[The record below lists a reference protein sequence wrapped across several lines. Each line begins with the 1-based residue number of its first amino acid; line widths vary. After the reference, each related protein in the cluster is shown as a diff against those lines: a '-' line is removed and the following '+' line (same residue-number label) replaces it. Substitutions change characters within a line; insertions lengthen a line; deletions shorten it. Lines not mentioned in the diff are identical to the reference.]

1 MKVFKFNSATPFQY
15 NFAGKF
21 TAPNSEWMHL
31 TRQLFDFE
39 LFVVTDGVLYISEG
53 EALPTQGTAT
63 HEYAIPKGQYLL
75 MPPLTWQHGYRSSD
89 CSFYWMHFTPTSS
102 YDVLDL
108 SNMNVEHDSLSITI
122 PSQGELQSYERMVL
136 LMKQLQDSERR
147 YGMRCL
153 NNFNTS
159 VILSEL
165 SAQSISYSKYSGADN
180 SSQLYNDIVD
190 YITLNICSNLRVAD
204 IADYF
209 GYNEKYLT
217 TYFKKWSKVSIKQF
231 IMTTKMEHAKAELS
245 ETNHSISQI
254 GYNIG
259 YTDPHNFTNAFKKV
273 TGLTPSDYRDSYS
286 KRRLYKE

>member
-1 MKVFKFNSATPFQY
+1 MKLFKFNSATPIQY

-39 LFVVTDGVLYISEG
+39 LFVVTSGVLYITEND
-53 EALPTQGTAT
+53 T
-63 HEYAIPKGQYLL
+63 EYAVKKGQYLL
-75 MPPLTWQHGYRSSD
+75 MPPLVWQHGYKSSD
-89 CSFYWMHFTPTSS
+89 CSFYWLHFYPSSS
-102 YDVLDL
+102 YDVVD
-108 SNMNVEHDSLSITI
+108 SDNTNVEHDSLSITI
-122 PSQGELQSYERMVL
+122 PEFGELQSYERMVV

-147 YGMRCL
+147 YGMKCL

-165 SAQSISYSKYSGADN
+165 SAQSISYSKYNNSDN

-190 YITLNICSNLRVAD
+190 YITLNICTNLRVSD

-231 IMTTKMEHAKAELS
+231 ILQTKMEHAKAELS

-259 YTDPHNFTNAFKKV
+259 YADPHNFTNAFKKV
-273 TGLTPSDYRDSYS
+273 TGLTPSDFRDSYS
-286 KRRLYKE
+286 KRRLYQE

>member
-21 TAPNSEWMHL
+21 TAPNAEWMHL

-39 LFVVTDGVLYISEG
+39 LFVVTKGTLYISG
-53 EALPTQGTAT
+53 NDT
-63 HEYAIPKGQYLL
+63 EYALEKGQYLL
-75 MPPLTWQHGYRSSD
+75 MPPLTLQHGYQSSD
-89 CSFYWMHFTPTSS
+89 CSFYWLHFAPSS
-102 YDVLDL
+102 PYDMIEI
-108 SNMNVEHDSLSITI
+108 SSLSQEPDSVSICV
-122 PSQGELQSYERMVL
+122 PEFGNLQSYERMVV

-147 YGMRCL
+147 YGIKSL
-153 NNFNTS
+153 NNLNTS

-165 SAQSISYSKYSGADN
+165 SAQCMSRQRYSNSDN
-180 SSQLYNDIVD
+180 SSQLYNDISD
-190 YITLNICSNLRVAD
+190 YITLNICSNLKVSD

-217 TYFKKWSKVSIKQF
+217 TYFKKWSKVPIKQF
-231 IMTTKMEHAKAELS
+231 ILQTKMEHAKAELS

-259 YTDPHNFTNAFKKV
+259 YADPHNFTNAFKKV
-273 TGLTPSDYRDSYS
+273 TGLTPSDFRDSYS
-286 KRRLYKE
+286 KRRLYQK

>member
-21 TAPNSEWMHL
+21 TAPNAEWMHL

-39 LFVVTDGVLYISEG
+39 LFVVTKGVLYISG
-53 EALPTQGTAT
+53 NDK
-63 HEYAIPKGQYLL
+63 EYVLEKGQYLL
-75 MPPLTWQHGYRSSD
+75 MPPFTWQHGYKSSD
-89 CSFYWMHFTPTSS
+89 CSFYWLHFAPSSS
-102 YDVLDL
+102 YDVIEADIAG
-108 SNMNVEHDSLSITI
+108 NEPDSISISI
-122 PSQGELQSYERMVL
+122 PEQGTLQSYERMVV

-147 YGMRCL
+147 YGIKCL

-159 VILSEL
+159 VILAEL
-165 SAQSISYSKYSGADN
+165 GAQCFSRQRYNNSDN
-180 SSQLYNDIVD
+180 SSQLYNDIAD
-190 YITLNICSNLRVAD
+190 YITLNICSNLKVSD

-231 IMTTKMEHAKAELS
+231 ILQTKMEHAKAELS

-259 YTDPHNFTNAFKKV
+259 YADPHNFTNAFKKV
-273 TGLTPSDYRDSYS
+273 TGLTPSDFRDSYS
-286 KRRLYKE
+286 KRRLYQE

>member
-21 TAPNSEWMHL
+21 TAPNAEWMHL

-39 LFVVTDGVLYISEG
+39 LFVVTKGVLYISG
-53 EALPTQGTAT
+53 NDK
-63 HEYAIPKGQYLL
+63 EYVLEKGQYLL
-75 MPPLTWQHGYRSSD
+75 MPPFTWQHGYKSSD
-89 CSFYWMHFTPTSS
+89 CSFYWLHFAPSSS
-102 YDVLDL
+102 YDVIETDTVG
-108 SNMNVEHDSLSITI
+108 NEPDSISITI
-122 PSQGELQSYERMVL
+122 PEHGTLQSYERMVV

-147 YGMRCL
+147 YGIKCL

-159 VILSEL
+159 VILAEL
-165 SAQSISYSKYSGADN
+165 GAQCFSRQRYNHSDN
-180 SSQLYNDIVD
+180 SSQLYNDIAD
-190 YITLNICSNLRVAD
+190 YITLNICSNLKVSD

-231 IMTTKMEHAKAELS
+231 ILQTKMEHAKAELS

-259 YTDPHNFTNAFKKV
+259 YADPHNFTNAFKKV
-273 TGLTPSDYRDSYS
+273 TGLTPSDFRDSYS
-286 KRRLYKE
+286 KRRLYQE

>member
-21 TAPNSEWMHL
+21 TAPNAEWMHL

-39 LFVVTDGVLYISEG
+39 LFVVTKGVLYISCNDN
-53 EALPTQGTAT
+53 
-63 HEYAIPKGQYLL
+63 EYILEKGQYLL
-75 MPPLTWQHGYRSSD
+75 MPPYTWQHGYKSSD
-89 CSFYWMHFTPTSS
+89 CSFYWLHFAPSSS
-102 YDVLDL
+102 YDV
-108 SNMNVEHDSLSITI
+108 VESDKIGNEPDSLSITI
-122 PSQGELQSYERMVL
+122 PEYGTLQSYERMVV

-147 YGMRCL
+147 YGIKSL

-165 SAQSISYSKYSGADN
+165 GAQCFSRQRYNNSDN
-180 SSQLYNDIVD
+180 SSQLYNDIAD
-190 YITLNICSNLRVAD
+190 YITLNICSNLKVSD

-231 IMTTKMEHAKAELS
+231 ILQTKMEHAKAELS

-259 YTDPHNFTNAFKKV
+259 YADPHNFTNAFKKV
-273 TGLTPSDYRDSYS
+273 TGLTPSDFRDSYS
-286 KRRLYKE
+286 KRRLYQE

>member
-21 TAPNSEWMHL
+21 TSPNAEWMHL

-39 LFVVTDGVLYISEG
+39 LFVVTKGVLYISG
-53 EALPTQGTAT
+53 NDN
-63 HEYAIPKGQYLL
+63 EYILEKGQYLL
-75 MPPLTWQHGYRSSD
+75 MPPYTWQHGYKSSD
-89 CSFYWMHFTPTSS
+89 CSFYWLHFAPSSS
-102 YDVLDL
+102 YDV
-108 SNMNVEHDSLSITI
+108 VESDNIGNEPDSLSITI
-122 PSQGELQSYERMVL
+122 PEYGTLQSYERMVV

-147 YGMRCL
+147 YGIKSL

-165 SAQSISYSKYSGADN
+165 GAQCFSRQRYNNSDN
-180 SSQLYNDIVD
+180 SSQLYNDIAD
-190 YITLNICSNLRVAD
+190 YISLNICSNLRVSD

-231 IMTTKMEHAKAELS
+231 ILQTKMEHAKAELS

-259 YTDPHNFTNAFKKV
+259 YADPHNFTNAFKKV
-273 TGLTPSDYRDSYS
+273 TGLTPSDFRDSYS
-286 KRRLYKE
+286 KRRLYQE

>member
-1 MKVFKFNSATPFQY
+1 MKLFKFNSATPFQY

-39 LFVVTDGVLYISEG
+39 LFVVTDGVLYIAEND
-53 EALPTQGTAT
+53 T
-63 HEYAIPKGQYLL
+63 EYAIPKGHYLL
-75 MPPLTWQHGYRSSD
+75 MPPTQKQHGYKSSD
-89 CSFYWMHFTPTSS
+89 CSFYWMHFYPSTPYDTSELNT
-102 YDVLDL
+102 D
-108 SNMNVEHDSLSITI
+108 NVEHDSISITI
-122 PSQGELQSYERMVL
+122 PNFGELQSIERMVV
-136 LMKQLQDSERR
+136 LMKQLSDSEHR
-147 YGMRCL
+147 YGMCCL

-165 SAQSISYSKYSGADN
+165 SAQSFIYRKYNNSDN

-190 YITLNICSNLRVAD
+190 YITLNICSNLKVTD

-217 TYFKKWSKVSIKQF
+217 TYFRKWSKVSIKQF
-231 IMTTKMEHAKAELS
+231 IMQTKMDHAKAELS

-259 YTDPHNFTNAFKKV
+259 YCDPHNFTNAFKKV
-273 TGLTPSDYRDSYS
+273 TGLTPSDFRDSYS
-286 KRRLYKE
+286 KRRVYKE

>member
-21 TAPNSEWMHL
+21 TAPNAEWMHL

-39 LFVVTDGVLYISEG
+39 LFVITKGELYISG
-53 EALPTQGTAT
+53 NDT
-63 HEYAIPKGQYLL
+63 EYVLEKGQYLL
-75 MPPLTWQHGYRSSD
+75 MPPLTRQHGYKSSD
-89 CSFYWMHFTPTSS
+89 CSFYWLHFAPSRS
-102 YDVLDL
+102 YDVIESDGVT
-108 SNMNVEHDSLSITI
+108 NEPDSISITI
-122 PSQGELQSYERMVL
+122 PEHGTLQSYERMVV

-147 YGMRCL
+147 YGIKCL

-165 SAQSISYSKYSGADN
+165 GAQCFSRQRYNNSDN
-180 SSQLYNDIVD
+180 SSQLYNDIAD
-190 YITLNICSNLRVAD
+190 YITLNICSNLKVSD

-217 TYFKKWSKVSIKQF
+217 TYFKKWSKISIKQF
-231 IMTTKMEHAKAELS
+231 ILQTKMEHAKAELS

-259 YTDPHNFTNAFKKV
+259 YADPHNFTNAFKKV
-273 TGLTPSDYRDSYS
+273 TGLTPSDFRDSYS
-286 KRRLYKE
+286 KRRLYQE

>member
-21 TAPNSEWMHL
+21 TAPNAEWMHL

-39 LFVVTDGVLYISEG
+39 LFVITKGVLYISG
-53 EALPTQGTAT
+53 NDN
-63 HEYAIPKGQYLL
+63 EYVLEKGQYLL
-75 MPPLTWQHGYRSSD
+75 MPPFTWQHGYKSSD
-89 CSFYWMHFTPTSS
+89 CSFYWLHFVPSSS
-102 YDVLDL
+102 YDVIETDAVG
-108 SNMNVEHDSLSITI
+108 NEPDSISITI
-122 PSQGELQSYERMVL
+122 PEYGTLQSYERMVV

-147 YGMRCL
+147 YGIKSL

-165 SAQSISYSKYSGADN
+165 GAQCFSRQRYNNSEN
-180 SSQLYNDIVD
+180 SSQLYTDIAH
-190 YITLNICSNLRVAD
+190 YITLNICSYLKVSD

-209 GYNEKYLT
+209 GYNEKYVT

-231 IMTTKMEHAKAELS
+231 ILHTKMEHAKAELS

-259 YTDPHNFTNAFKKV
+259 YADPHNFTNAFKKV
-273 TGLTPSDYRDSYS
+273 TGLTPSDFRDSYS
-286 KRRLYKE
+286 KRRLYQE

>member
-21 TAPNSEWMHL
+21 TAPNAEWMHL

-39 LFVVTDGVLYISEG
+39 LFVVTKGVLYISG
-53 EALPTQGTAT
+53 NDT
-63 HEYAIPKGQYLL
+63 EYVLEKGQYLL
-75 MPPLTWQHGYRSSD
+75 MPPFTWQHGYKSSD
-89 CSFYWMHFTPTSS
+89 CSFYWLHFMPSSS
-102 YDVLDL
+102 YDVI
-108 SNMNVEHDSLSITI
+108 EADSAGNEPDSISITI
-122 PSQGELQSYERMVL
+122 PEYGTLQSYERMVV

-147 YGMRCL
+147 YGIKCL

-165 SAQSISYSKYSGADN
+165 GAQCFSRQRYNNSDN
-180 SSQLYNDIVD
+180 SSQLYNDIAD
-190 YITLNICSNLRVAD
+190 YITLNICSNLKVSD

-231 IMTTKMEHAKAELS
+231 ILQTKMEHAKAELS

-259 YTDPHNFTNAFKKV
+259 YADPHNFTNAFKKV
-273 TGLTPSDYRDSYS
+273 TGLTPSDFRDSYS
-286 KRRLYKE
+286 KRRLYQE

>member
-1 MKVFKFNSATPFQY
+1 MKLFKFNSATPFQY

-21 TAPNSEWMHL
+21 TSPNSEWMHL

-39 LFVVTDGVLYISEG
+39 LFVVTEGVLYI
-53 EALPTQGTAT
+53 AADDT
-63 HEYAIPKGQYLL
+63 EYAIEKGHYLL
-75 MPPLTWQHGYRSSD
+75 MPPTLKQHGYKSGD
-89 CSFYWMHFTPTSS
+89 CAFYWVHFYPNSAFDILEAESQTV
-102 YDVLDL
+102 D
-108 SNMNVEHDSLSITI
+108 HDSISIAI
-122 PSQGELQSYERMVL
+122 PEYGELQSIERMVV
-136 LMKQLQDSERR
+136 LMKQLQDSDRR

-153 NNFNTS
+153 NNFNIS

-165 SAQSISYSKYSGADN
+165 SAQTYIDRRYNNSDN

-190 YITLNICSNLRVAD
+190 YITLNICTNMKVAD

-217 TYFKKWSKVSIKQF
+217 TYFRKWSKVSIKQF
-231 IMTTKMEHAKAELS
+231 IMQTKMDHAKAQLT
-245 ETNHSISQI
+245 ETNHSVSQI

-259 YTDPHNFTNAFKKV
+259 YGDPHNFTNAFKKV

-286 KRRLYKE
+286 KRRSNNQ

>member
-1 MKVFKFNSATPFQY
+1 MKLFKFNSATPFQY

-39 LFVVTDGVLYISEG
+39 LFVVTDGILYISENDT
-53 EALPTQGTAT
+53 EHAVK
-63 HEYAIPKGQYLL
+63 KGQYLL
-75 MPPLTWQHGYRSSD
+75 MPPLVWQHGYKSSD
-89 CSFYWMHFTPTSS
+89 CSFYWLHFAPTSS
-102 YDVLDL
+102 YDVLDG
-108 SNMNVEHDSLSITI
+108 DSVTGELDSISITL
-122 PSQGELQSYERMVL
+122 PASGELQSYERMVV

-147 YGMRCL
+147 YGMKCL

-165 SAQSISYSKYSGADN
+165 SAQSFILRKYNNSGN

-190 YITLNICSNLRVAD
+190 YITLNICSNLRVTD

-231 IMTTKMEHAKAELS
+231 ILQTKMEHAKAELS

-259 YTDPHNFTNAFKKV
+259 YADPHNFTNAFKKV
-273 TGLTPSDYRDSYS
+273 TGLTPSDFRDSYS
-286 KRRLYKE
+286 KRRLYQV

>member
-1 MKVFKFNSATPFQY
+1 MKLFKFNSATPFQY

-39 LFVVTDGVLYISEG
+39 LFVVTDGVLYISEND
-53 EALPTQGTAT
+53 T
-63 HEYAIPKGQYLL
+63 EYVIEKGQYLL
-75 MPPLTWQHGYRSSD
+75 MPPLVWQHGYKSSD
-89 CSFYWMHFTPTSS
+89 CSFYWLHFAPTSS
-102 YDVLDL
+102 YDVLDGNSVISEL
-108 SNMNVEHDSLSITI
+108 DSISITI
-122 PSQGELQSYERMVL
+122 PAYGELQSYERMVV

-147 YGMRCL
+147 YGMKCL

-159 VILSEL
+159 VILAEL
-165 SAQSISYSKYSGADN
+165 SAQCFISRKYNNSDN

-190 YITLNICSNLRVAD
+190 YITLNICSNLRVTD

-231 IMTTKMEHAKAELS
+231 ILQTKMEHAKAELS

-259 YTDPHNFTNAFKKV
+259 YADPHNFTNAFKKV
-273 TGLTPSDYRDSYS
+273 TGLTPSDFRDSYS
-286 KRRLYKE
+286 KRRLYQV

>member
-21 TAPNSEWMHL
+21 TAPNAEWMHL

-39 LFVVTDGVLYISEG
+39 LFVVTKGVLYISG
-53 EALPTQGTAT
+53 NDN
-63 HEYAIPKGQYLL
+63 EYVLEKGQYLL
-75 MPPLTWQHGYRSSD
+75 MPPFTWQHGYKSSD
-89 CSFYWMHFTPTSS
+89 CSFYWLHFAPSSS
-102 YDVLDL
+102 YDVIEADAVG
-108 SNMNVEHDSLSITI
+108 NEPDSISITI
-122 PSQGELQSYERMVL
+122 PEQGTLQSYERMVV

-147 YGMRCL
+147 YGIKCL

-165 SAQSISYSKYSGADN
+165 GAQCFSRQRYNNSDN
-180 SSQLYNDIVD
+180 SSQLYNDIAD
-190 YITLNICSNLRVAD
+190 YITLNICSNLKVSD

-231 IMTTKMEHAKAELS
+231 ILQTKMEHAKAELS

-259 YTDPHNFTNAFKKV
+259 YADPHNFTNAFKKV
-273 TGLTPSDYRDSYS
+273 TGLTPSDFRDSYS
-286 KRRLYKE
+286 KRRLYQE

>member
-21 TAPNSEWMHL
+21 TAPNAEWMHL

-39 LFVVTDGVLYISEG
+39 LFVVTKGVLYISG
-53 EALPTQGTAT
+53 NDN
-63 HEYAIPKGQYLL
+63 EYILEKGQYLL
-75 MPPLTWQHGYRSSD
+75 MPPYTWQHGYKSSD
-89 CSFYWMHFTPTSS
+89 CSFYWLHFAPSSS
-102 YDVLDL
+102 YDV
-108 SNMNVEHDSLSITI
+108 VESDNIGNEPDSLSITI
-122 PSQGELQSYERMVL
+122 PEYGTLQSYERMVV

-147 YGMRCL
+147 YGIKNL

-165 SAQSISYSKYSGADN
+165 GAQCFSRQRYNNSDN
-180 SSQLYNDIVD
+180 SSQLYNDIAD
-190 YITLNICSNLRVAD
+190 YITLNICSNLKVSD

-231 IMTTKMEHAKAELS
+231 ILQTKMEHAKAELS

-259 YTDPHNFTNAFKKV
+259 YADPHNFTNAFKKV
-273 TGLTPSDYRDSYS
+273 TGLTPSDFRDSYS
-286 KRRLYKE
+286 KRRLYQE

>member
-21 TAPNSEWMHL
+21 TAPNAEWMHL

-39 LFVVTDGVLYISEG
+39 LFVITKGELYISG
-53 EALPTQGTAT
+53 NDT
-63 HEYAIPKGQYLL
+63 EYVLEKGQYLL
-75 MPPLTWQHGYRSSD
+75 MPPLTWQHGYKSSD
-89 CSFYWMHFTPTSS
+89 CSFYWLHFAPSSS
-102 YDVLDL
+102 YDVIE
-108 SNMNVEHDSLSITI
+108 SDSVTNEPDSISITI
-122 PSQGELQSYERMVL
+122 PEHGTLQSYERMVV

-147 YGMRCL
+147 YGIKCL

-165 SAQSISYSKYSGADN
+165 GAQCFSRQRYNNSDN
-180 SSQLYNDIVD
+180 SSQLYNDIAD
-190 YITLNICSNLRVAD
+190 YITLNICSNLKVSD

-217 TYFKKWSKVSIKQF
+217 TYFKKWSKISIKQF
-231 IMTTKMEHAKAELS
+231 ILQTKMEHAKAELS

-259 YTDPHNFTNAFKKV
+259 YADPHNFTNAFKKV
-273 TGLTPSDYRDSYS
+273 TGLTPSDFRDSYS
-286 KRRLYKE
+286 KRRLYQE

>member
-39 LFVVTDGVLYISEG
+39 LFVVTDGELYISENDT
-53 EALPTQGTAT
+53 E
-63 HEYAIPKGQYLL
+63 HVVKKGQYLV
-75 MPPLTWQHGYRSSD
+75 MPPLVWQHGYRSSD
-89 CSFYWMHFTPTSS
+89 CSFYWMHFAPSSS
-102 YDVLDL
+102 YDVIEL
-108 SNMNVEHDSLSITI
+108 SASEHADVAHDSLSITI
-122 PSQGELQSYERMVL
+122 PAFGELQSYERMVL

-147 YGMRCL
+147 YGMKCL

-165 SAQSISYSKYSGADN
+165 SAQSISYSKYNNADN

>member
-21 TAPNSEWMHL
+21 TAPNAEWMHL

-39 LFVVTDGVLYISEG
+39 LFVVTKGTLYISG
-53 EALPTQGTAT
+53 NDT
-63 HEYAIPKGQYLL
+63 EYVLEKGQYLL
-75 MPPLTWQHGYRSSD
+75 MPPYTWQHGYKSSD
-89 CSFYWMHFTPTSS
+89 CSFYWLHFAPSSS
-102 YDVLDL
+102 YDVVE
-108 SNMNVEHDSLSITI
+108 SNGIGSEPDSISITI
-122 PSQGELQSYERMVL
+122 PEQGSLQSYERMVV

-147 YGMRCL
+147 YGIKSL

-165 SAQSISYSKYSGADN
+165 GAQCFSRQRYNNSDN
-180 SSQLYNDIVD
+180 SSQLYNDIAD
-190 YITLNICSNLRVAD
+190 YITLNICSNLKVSD

-231 IMTTKMEHAKAELS
+231 ILQTKMEHAKAELS

-259 YTDPHNFTNAFKKV
+259 YADPHNFTNAFKKV
-273 TGLTPSDYRDSYS
+273 TGLTPSDFRDSYS
-286 KRRLYKE
+286 KRRLYQE